1 MSFVKYGHL
10 RVAELQES
18 EKEILKEV
26 QQVSF
31 PQVIEV
37 LSSVGSS
44 DVDGCVKKVLRKA
57 GTALHHLNPRL
68 EEGLLTDRGRLTH
81 APVPYEKKHPIILP

>member
-1 MSFVKYGHL
+1 MPFVKYGYL
-10 RVAELQES
+10 KVAELQEA

-37 LSSVGSS
+37 LSSVGSC
-44 DVDGCVKKVLRKA
+44 DADGCVEKVL
-57 GTALHHLNPRL
+57 
-68 EEGLLTDRGRLTH
+68 
-81 APVPYEKKHPIILP
+81 